1 MKSANHPSE
10 KIGRLAVKATRNGGA
25 MATREVSGWTA
36 GFVLFAGVMM
46 MLIGTFHALTGFAA
60 ILENEFFVVGPRY
73 AYELDVTAWGWLHL
87 IYGVIVAVA
96 GWQVFNGATWARIV
110 GITLASLS
118 AVANFFF
125 IPYQPVWAILMIALA
140 VLVIAALSAYSPRDS
155 RTGV

>member
-1 MKSANHPSE
+1 
-10 KIGRLAVKATRNGGA
+10 
-25 MATREVSGWTA
+25 MATREVSGSTV
-36 GFVLFAGVMM
+36 GLVVFAGVMM
-46 MLIGTFHALTGFAA
+46 MLIGTFHALTGLAA

-96 GWQVFNGATWARIV
+96 GWQIFSGATWARLV
-110 GITLASLS
+110 GITLAALS
-118 AVANFFF
+118 AVGNFFF

-155 RTGV
+155 RTSV

>member
-1 MKSANHPSE
+1 
-10 KIGRLAVKATRNGGA
+10 
-25 MATREVSGWTA
+25 MATREVSGWTT

>member
-1 MKSANHPSE
+1 
-10 KIGRLAVKATRNGGA
+10 

-36 GFVLFAGVMM
+36 GFVVFAGVMM
-46 MLIGTFHALTGFAA
+46 MLIGTFHALTGLAA

-96 GWQVFNGATWARIV
+96 GWQVFSGATWARFV